1 MRDIP
6 FLTEKRFSQLTRWLQ
21 KAARTKH
28 RKTGLPLVTLK
39 FAQTLDGKMATI
51 TGDSK
56 WISGPSSL
64 RFAHRLRSLHDAVI
78 VGINTVIRD
87 DPRLTVRLVKGRN
100 PRRIIV
106 DSRLRI
112 PLGCHLLKG
121 KSASSTIVATTSLS
135 NQRKARRI
143 QSTGADVW
151 YIRKDRSNRVDLQH
165 LLQRLGQANISSV
178 LVEGG
183 SELLS
188 SFLRRQLAD
197 YLVMVFAAK
206 IVGKGINSLETSASR
221 QLKSMISLPSLRYF
235 RSGDDVILTA
245 RVDKPC

>member
-64 RFAHRLRSLHDAVI
+64 RFAHRLRSIHDAVL
-78 VGINTVIRD
+78 VGVDTVIRD
-87 DPRLTVRLVKGRN
+87 DPRLTVRLVEGKN

-112 PLGCHLLKG
+112 PLDSKVLG
-121 KSASSTIVATTSLS
+121 KRAAPSTVIATTSLS
-135 NQRKARRI
+135 GQRKTDRI
-143 QSTGADVW
+143 ISTGAQVW
-151 YIRKDRSNRVDLQH
+151 RVRKDTSNRVDLRC
-165 LLQRLGQANISSV
+165 LLEKLGKADIRSV

-183 SELLS
+183 SRVLT
-188 SFLRRQLAD
+188 SFLKRRLAD
-197 YLVMVFAAK
+197 YLVVIIAPK
-206 IVGKGINSLETSASR
+206 IVGKGIESVEPAASR
-221 QLKSMISLPSLRYF
+221 GSAGLISTPSPRYF
-235 RSGDDVILTA
+235 RSDDDIILFT
-245 RVDKPC
+245 RIN